1 VAQISIPG
9 GSGNTVTFTVTGNSA
24 TNYATAFNT
33 AVATA
38 SVVSNL
44 GSGDQ
49 ESTVA
54 GALNIIT
61 SSSNTLYS
69 LTTPGQYTYAAVT
82 TPTRLTSATGSQ
94 TVLGGGGLT
103 YVAGGGSNNVTF
115 LDGDNF
121 YAGQTVGGN
130 INTGTGSNTVFSG
143 TGNALIN
150 LTDTVGGDV
159 VGLFA
164 GHAIVNSAGANDVV
178 FASAAYDSNTTGV
191 IFGGS
196 GNLLFIAGPSESTLA
211 VSIAGGS
218 GTTDIFGGYGSDIV
232 FASSQGLATY
242 IAGAGNETLNAF
254 NAHGNLAF
262 FGNTVSAEGPSI
274 NDTVVGG
281 TGTDFFSTGG
291 GNETFFTGT
300 GPTLFDINDLGPG
313 TDITIANFGAADYV
327 NFAGLGVAA
336 ETALLQNDSTA
347 SNGNLTVTLQN
358 GTQVEF
364 VSATSL
370 TGHLV

>member
-130 INTGTGSNTVFSG
+130 TISGGDGADTINTGTGSNTVFSG

-232 FASSQGLATY
+232 FASSQGL
-242 IAGAGNETLNAF
+242 
-254 NAHGNLAF
+254 
-262 FGNTVSAEGPSI
+262 
-274 NDTVVGG
+274 
-281 TGTDFFSTGG
+281 
-291 GNETFFTGT
+291 
-300 GPTLFDINDLGPG
+300 
-313 TDITIANFGAADYV
+313 
-327 NFAGLGVAA
+327 GLIRR
-336 ETALLQNDSTA
+336 
-347 SNGNLTVTLQN
+347 
-358 GTQVEF
+358 
-364 VSATSL
+364 
-370 TGHLV
+370 